1 MESRGLAD
9 ANPRQGSP
17 SGPCSTSFGP
27 WAHCPRRYRSRRGA
41 KGRDGTAG
49 FGGGDVEVSLGE
61 VGDPADVVEV
71 EVGEHNVSNVGR
83 AVAELFDLAG
93 RGFGLQECRPQD
105 MTE

>member
-1 MESRGLAD
+1 M
-9 ANPRQGSP
+9 
-17 SGPCSTSFGP
+17 
-27 WAHCPRRYRSRRGA
+27 
-41 KGRDGTAG
+41 
-49 FGGGDVEVSLGE
+49 SLGE

>member
-1 MESRGLAD
+1 MRIRA
-9 ANPRQGSP
+9 RV
-17 SGPCSTSFGP
+17 
-27 WAHCPRRYRSRRGA
+27 PRRDRAPPASGRGPTVRVDIAVARGA
-41 KGRDGTAG
+41 KGVDGTAG